1 MTNCHRR
8 LLKRFLTD
16 QLDVE
21 DKLRFLSHVEECAE
35 CWDEVYNSVKAQ
47 HPHYY
52 KTTGRRVKISDKEIE
67 QFEEKEKKVTEVA

>member
-1 MTNCHRR
+1 MTTCNRR
-8 LLKRFLTD
+8 LLNRFLTD
-16 QLDVE
+16 KLDVD
-21 DKLRFLSHVEECAE
+21 DKLHFLSHVEECAE